1 MITVEIPI
9 RDKKNPPA
17 LKFPERCVNCGQP
30 KHVVLPLKLSMGVQ
44 KRGGDVLMDLPVP
57 VCAACEHKE
66 HRISYVTL
74 LPFTVVGLLV
84 CGIVFVPVW
93 LLVPEGPTLQTAEFN
108 IVVGAFAGMVAGL
121 GGGTAVEFVLKLLVA
136 PVYGRLLLN
145 RPLSIV
151 SLFNDS
157 ENVVGLSAK
166 FTDQKKS
173 LKLTFENDEIGREFE
188 GLNL

>member
-1 MITVEIPI
+1 M
-9 RDKKNPPA
+9 
-17 LKFPERCVNCGQP
+17 
-30 KHVVLPLKLSMGVQ
+30 KLSMGVQ
-44 KRGGDVLMDLPVP
+44 KRGGEVLTDLPVP
-57 VCAACEHKE
+57 LCANCERKE
-66 HRISYVTL
+66 KRISYVTF
-74 LPFTVVGLLV
+74 LPFTVAGLLV

-108 IVVGAFAGMVAGL
+108 IVVGAFVGALVGL
-121 GGGTAVEFVLKLLVA
+121 AGGTAVEFVLKLLA
-136 PVYGRLLLN
+136 TPVYGKLLLN

-188 GLNL
+188 RLNL